1 MDTRT
6 LTHEELLTLARK
18 VQAAAH
24 DDDSHRLTYARVRLA
39 GALTAHLEAE
49 HEALA
54 RVPEPQREV
63 LARGRQRL
71 VHLLTELATPGRGE
85 PRRDRSHIADDL
97 LHALGLQAA
106 DEHRSMRAESRHDR
120 ALGDASMRPRAWTG
134 TSGDVTR

>member
-24 DDDSHRLTYARVRLA
+24 DDDTHRLTYARVRLA